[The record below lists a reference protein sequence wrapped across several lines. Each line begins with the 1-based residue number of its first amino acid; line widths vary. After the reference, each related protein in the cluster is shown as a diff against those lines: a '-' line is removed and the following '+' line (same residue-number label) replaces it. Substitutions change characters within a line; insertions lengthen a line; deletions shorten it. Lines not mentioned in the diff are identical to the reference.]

1 MDTTPHIV
9 LKAEA
14 LAKSFKSGA
23 VSIPVLSG
31 VSLEVTA
38 GKSVSIRGESGCGKT
53 TLLNLLSRLEKPDSG
68 TLEWEGRR
76 VEAEQA
82 TRLAAT
88 RGRFMG
94 MVFQSYYLVPELD
107 AVGNVTLAAK
117 VAGLKPDRNRA
128 EDLLKRMGLGERL
141 HGKVATLSGGERQR
155 VAVAR
160 ALMNR
165 PKVLLADEPTG
176 NLDEKSGGIVM
187 DLLLAICAEEGA
199 SLVLVTHNRSFAAR
213 ADEKLLLA
221 GGALHPAQ

>member
-1 MDTTPHIV
+1 METPSHIV
-9 LKAEA
+9 LKAEN
-14 LAKSFKSGA
+14 LAKNFKSGTVA
-23 VSIPVLSG
+23 IPVLSA
-31 VSLEVTA
+31 VSLEVAA

-68 TLEWEGRR
+68 TLEWEGRS
-76 VEAEQA
+76 VESERA

-107 AVGNVTLAAK
+107 AVGNVALAAK
-117 VAGLKPDRNRA
+117 VAGLKTDRTRA
-128 EDLLKRMGLGERL
+128 EDLLKRMGLSERL
-141 HGKVATLSGGERQR
+141 HGRVATLSGGERQR

-176 NLDEKSGGIVM
+176 NLDEKSGGVVM

-199 SLVLVTHNRSFAAR
+199 SLVLVTHNRAFAAR
-213 ADEKLLLA
+213 ADEKLILA
-221 GGALHPAQ
+221 GGMLHPAQ